1 MSITSTEKKR
11 RFIMFALLGL
21 AVAAVIVV
29 GSMMLFAPKKPPAS
43 ATLAT
48 ARTDAVKGQAGGE
61 GSEEY
66 NKKLEA
72 HDQQKANSA
81 LAAGES
87 FIPTPVGTKTPAVT
101 KKADTAPSPPPVAPP
116 RVAPVQPPRTDNTL
130 QKRMM
135 EDLAALDAKLSS
147 VSVEQGKVVFVH
159 DFSKDKPLP
168 PPAAVAADGETVPA
182 TVLTLRPGDLL
193 YAVIDTGVNS
203 DVPSAVMATVASG
216 KLKNA
221 RLLGKFQ
228 RFEERLVLA
237 FSRVILPDGSDAQI
251 EGYAVDPATSETS
264 VASSVDTHFF
274 SRWGGLVASAFLEGL
289 SSAKKY
295 SGAQST
301 VYGGYGGGMN
311 NQATDQMVWNTY
323 SPADQAWIAAGKVGE
338 KAGKIFEKN
347 FDRPPTVYLESGT
360 AVGILVLNVKA
371 QQGAR

>member
-11 RFIMFALLGL
+11 RFIMFALLGV
-21 AVAAVIVV
+21 AVAAVIMV

-43 ATLAT
+43 ANLGT

-66 NKKLEA
+66 NKKLET
-72 HDQQKANSA
+72 HDQQRANAA
-81 LAAGES
+81 LTAGDS

-101 KKADTAPSPPPVAPP
+101 RKQDTPPPPPPVAPP
-116 RVAPVQPPRTDNTL
+116 RVAPAQAPRTDNTL

-159 DFSKDKPLP
+159 DFSKDKALP
-168 PPAAVAADGETVPA
+168 APAAVSAAGETAPA
-182 TVLTLRPGDLL
+182 SVLALRPGDLL

-237 FSRVILPDGSDAQI
+237 FTRVILPDGSDTQI
-251 EGYAVDPATSETS
+251 EGYAVDPATSEAS

-274 SRWGGLVASAFLEGL
+274 SRWGGLIASAFLEGL
-289 SSAKKY
+289 SNAKRY
-295 SGAQST
+295 SGSQST
-301 VYGGYGGGMN
+301 IYGGMN
-311 NQATDQMVWNTY
+311 GQTTDQMVWNTY

-338 KAGKIFEKN
+338 RAGKIFEKN
-347 FDRPPTVYLESGT
+347 FERPPTVTLESGT
-360 AVGILVLNVKA
+360 ALGILVPNVKA
-371 QQGAR
+371 R